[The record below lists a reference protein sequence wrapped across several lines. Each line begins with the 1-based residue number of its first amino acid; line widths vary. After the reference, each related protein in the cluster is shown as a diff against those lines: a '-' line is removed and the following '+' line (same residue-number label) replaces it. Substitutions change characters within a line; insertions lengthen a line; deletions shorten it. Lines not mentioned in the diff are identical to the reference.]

1 MAEKYLESYRI
12 LLGATNFTTAGL
24 TSARRTC
31 NSRATTGH
39 GSPFGPSGSSGTL
52 PKCTWNGA
60 WYVFGIVVS
69 SDQTPVGRAS
79 DALRAELPAVFPD
92 FFFDFI
98 GQEEFE
104 LEAGKPASEASHAA
118 ATRACSSGC
127 IAETAI
133 GASTS
138 VSERIGLSA
147 CSISLGFGGWAAE
160 SRDIHAKWL
169 SSSSFQAMKC
179 GVNAGLA
186 QEEGPRPEKR
196 NRGSPSHATSRR
208 RGVGRLTSR
217 RAMLGGEQHIT

>member
-1 MAEKYLESYRI
+1 VEAVGRARDLDRCHIRETFERRFSARRMAEKYLESYRI

-39 GSPFGPSGSSGTL
+39 GSPFGPSGSWGTL

-127 IAETAI
+127 IPKRPLARQRACQS
-133 GASTS
+133 A
-138 VSERIGLSA
+138 LSA
-147 CSISLGFGGWAAE
+147 CSISLGFGGWAPAAPRV
-160 SRDIHAKWL
+160 SRSVPDAPA
-169 SSSSFQAMKC
+169 S
-179 GVNAGLA
+179 
-186 QEEGPRPEKR
+186 
-196 NRGSPSHATSRR
+196 
-208 RGVGRLTSR
+208 GR
-217 RAMLGGEQHIT
+217 

>member
-1 MAEKYLESYRI
+1 MFHEWSYRI

-104 LEAGKPASEASHAA
+104 LEAGKPASE
-118 ATRACSSGC
+118 
-127 IAETAI
+127 
-133 GASTS
+133 
-138 VSERIGLSA
+138 
-147 CSISLGFGGWAAE
+147 
-160 SRDIHAKWL
+160 
-169 SSSSFQAMKC
+169 
-179 GVNAGLA
+179 
-186 QEEGPRPEKR
+186 
-196 NRGSPSHATSRR
+196 
-208 RGVGRLTSR
+208 
-217 RAMLGGEQHIT
+217 